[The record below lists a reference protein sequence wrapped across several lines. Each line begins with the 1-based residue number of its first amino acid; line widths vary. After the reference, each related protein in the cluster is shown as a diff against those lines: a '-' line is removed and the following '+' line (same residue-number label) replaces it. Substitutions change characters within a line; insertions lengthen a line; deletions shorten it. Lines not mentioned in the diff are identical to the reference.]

1 MGSALLIATIL
12 TLAIDGPM
20 APRDGQAQEATP
32 PSAAREA
39 EVVARQA
46 EKARTTHP
54 YDPGFTEAL
63 VRKADEFLV
72 SGHVRWHPF
81 FGTAYPGAGFTLGAG
96 YLWHLGDY
104 DSNDLR
110 AARSLHGSTRVEA
123 EYRLPRLFARRA
135 ALTALGGWREG
146 LDQSFFGL
154 GTAQTSIKDRTP
166 FDFRQASASV
176 RLDVSPMRSAWRM
189 GGGVTYAK
197 YEQRVATASDF
208 ARTYT
213 AATLPG
219 YGASVAY
226 LQSHG
231 TAAVDWRPADGY
243 TRRGGFVG
251 VTARRTDD
259 TGGGRYSFRQV
270 DVEAVQHVPVL
281 RDAWVISLRGRVET
295 TYAGRDEQ
303 VPFFLLPTLGNGAT
317 LRGFSSWRFRDRNS
331 LLLSAEWRILV
342 NAFADAALFYDAGKV
357 TRHRGDLDL
366 NALKSNYG
374 IGFRLHTWSATPL
387 RIDLARSNE
396 GFAVVFGSSAAF

>member
-1 MGSALLIATIL
+1 MRPSLLIATIL
-12 TLAIDGPM
+12 ALAIDGAI
-20 APRDGQAQEATP
+20 APRELLAQEASP
-32 PSAAREA
+32 PPVTREA

-46 EKARTTHP
+46 EKARTARP
-54 YDPGFTEAL
+54 YEPGFAEAL
-63 VRKADEFLV
+63 VRKVDEFLV

-96 YLWHLGDY
+96 YIWHLGDY
-104 DSNDLR
+104 DSIDLR

-135 ALTALGGWREG
+135 ALTAIGGWREG
-146 LDQSFFGL
+146 LNQSLFGL
-154 GTAQTSIKDRTP
+154 GTAQTSVKDRTL
-166 FDFRQASASV
+166 FDFRQASASL

-189 GGGVTYAK
+189 GGGINFTR
-197 YEQRVATASDF
+197 YEQRVTSGSDF
-208 ARTYT
+208 ARAYT

-219 YGASVAY
+219 YGATVGY
-226 LQSHG
+226 LSSYG
-231 TAAVDWRPADGY
+231 TAALDWRPTDGY

-251 VTARRTDD
+251 VTSRRRDD
-259 TGGGRYSFRQV
+259 TGGGPYSFRQV
-270 DVEAVQHVPVL
+270 DVEAVQHVPVW

-295 TYAGRDEQ
+295 TYTRRGQQ

-331 LLLSAEWRILV
+331 LLLSAEWRVLV

-366 NALKSNYG
+366 SALKSNYG
-374 IGFRLHTWSATPL
+374 IGFRLHTWSTTPL

-396 GFAVVFGSSAAF
+396 GFVVVFGSSAAF